1 MVPDHTPA
9 VLLFLIIPT
18 VLSVLFALL
27 AGRDAFDESR
37 PITWRSWLFGW
48 LALVLSFVMALVLFL
63 AL

>member
-9 VLLFLIIPT
+9 VLLFLSVPT
-18 VLSVLFALL
+18 VLFALL